1 MVGKFVYYCCT
12 QLLLLLSGVP
22 LSLSHVY
29 LGRKPTNYCVSFWR
43 VAVMSEGSYWCCRGV
58 TREVVL
64 IMKTSGLL
72 ICSAVETCQIGSC
85 LLSEGAHHVCLK
97 WRGRGN

>member
-1 MVGKFVYYCCT
+1 MG
-12 QLLLLLSGVP
+12 
-22 LSLSHVY
+22 
-29 LGRKPTNYCVSFWR
+29 
-43 VAVMSEGSYWCCRGV
+43 EGSHWCCRGV

-85 LLSEGAHHVCLK
+85 LLSEVSPPCLSEVERK
-97 WRGRGN
+97 RKLGFPLEDTDQLS